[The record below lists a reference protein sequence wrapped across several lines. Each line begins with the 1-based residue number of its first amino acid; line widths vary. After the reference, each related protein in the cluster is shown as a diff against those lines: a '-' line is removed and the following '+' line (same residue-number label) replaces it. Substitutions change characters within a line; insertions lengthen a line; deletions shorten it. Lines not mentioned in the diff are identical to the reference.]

1 MMFDTA
7 QNVDPRKHFLL
18 SPLKKK
24 TNKVKKNLLFDR
36 GKMLFLMLH
45 T

>member
-1 MMFDTA
+1 MLRFFSPYFMMFDTA

-24 TNKVKKNLLFDR
+24 TNKVKKKFA
-36 GKMLFLMLH
+36 F
-45 T
+45 